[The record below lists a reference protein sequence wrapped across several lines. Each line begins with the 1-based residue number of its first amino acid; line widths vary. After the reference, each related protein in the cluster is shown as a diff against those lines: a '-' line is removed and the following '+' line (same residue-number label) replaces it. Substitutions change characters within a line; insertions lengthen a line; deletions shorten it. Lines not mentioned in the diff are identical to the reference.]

1 MCTNI
6 SHFANIFSRRS
17 NFAAFLFDFNP
28 NHPRKTRSHHARRP
42 HLLLLPAPGPVLS
55 GPVCAWRTVGK
66 GGSGTITPPAG
77 MRAMPGAGEGIFAG
91 SGEGSSNGH
100 KRPQLRLTQSG
111 SNPKNQMKTFTNVH
125 VLLENQNADP
135 NKLFCS
141 GCSFLRINSSIS
153 FSLLDSWSASDR

>member
-1 MCTNI
+1 MPAIPPNAQRPCFQYCLEARALPLKAEGYSHFQFGFALQMCTNI

-28 NHPRKTRSHHARRP
+28 NHPRKPAPHHARRP

-91 SGEGSSNGH
+91 SGEGSSS
-100 KRPQLRLTQSG
+100 R
-111 SNPKNQMKTFTNVH
+111 
-125 VLLENQNADP
+125 A
-135 NKLFCS
+135 
-141 GCSFLRINSSIS
+141 
-153 FSLLDSWSASDR
+153 